1 MYVIAGV
8 SGHTGSVVANA
19 LLAAKQEVRVIVRD
33 AAKGEVWRARGADV
47 AVADLA
53 DQAALTTALTGAT
66 GAYLLLPPPGWT
78 QTQIAADRKT
88 KTAALLGA
96 VRAARPGHVVL
107 LSSIGAELAEGTG
120 PIKYLHVVEDGLRA
134 SGVPATFLRASSFME
149 NWDAQVPGAL
159 AAGAL
164 YYGLAEGVKV
174 PQVATQ
180 DIGKLAAQLLLEG
193 PRGVRVVE
201 LTGPAELGLKDVA
214 ATLVK
219 VTGKPVNAVSVP
231 PAAMVQAL
239 IGQAASAELAEDL
252 GEMVGAIN
260 RGIVTFHGTPIRGAV
275 TLEQHLRSLPAV
287 PAVTGQARA
296 DG

>member
-8 SGHTGSVVANA
+8 SGHTGSVVATA
-19 LLAAKQEVRVIVRD
+19 LLAAKQKVRVIVRD
-33 AAKGEVWRARGADV
+33 AAKGEPWRARGADV
-47 AVADLA
+47 AVADIA
-53 DQAALTTALTGAT
+53 DEAALTKALTGAT

-78 QTQIAADRKT
+78 QTGIAADRKI

-107 LSSIGAELAEGTG
+107 LSSIGAELPEGTG
-120 PIKYLHVVEDGLRA
+120 PIKYIHVVEEGLRA

-174 PQVATQ
+174 PQVSTQ
-180 DIGKLAAQLLLEG
+180 DIGKVAAQLLLEG
-193 PRGVRVVE
+193 ARGVRVVE
-201 LTGPAELGLKDVA
+201 LTGPGELSLQDVA
-214 ATLVK
+214 ATIAK
-219 VTGKPVNAVSVP
+219 VSGKPVNGVSVP

-239 IGQAASAELAEDL
+239 IGQAASPELAASF
-252 GEMVGAIN
+252 GEMAGALNDGTIK
-260 RGIVTFHGTPIRGAV
+260 FHGTPIRGTV
-275 TLEQHLRSLPAV
+275 TFEQHLRGLPAI
-287 PAVTGQARA
+287 TGK
-296 DG
+296 